1 MLCVLTAR
9 VTLVRPSS
17 LISFLLSHV
26 VHLPRHM
33 CNCVNMSDIPQM
45 FAIVEY
51 NTIMT
56 HNFHKVVGAVKDCHP
71 LIFKFLHFQS
81 LLRSTLLSPP
91 SGEDEG
97 EGGFDPQ
104 AQHQLFHQPPAHL
117 QLPGAAVCGC
127 GRHGN

>member
-51 NTIMT
+51 SDN
-56 HNFHKVVGAVKDCHP
+56 NYD
-71 LIFKFLHFQS
+71 S
-81 LLRSTLLSPP
+81 
-91 SGEDEG
+91 
-97 EGGFDPQ
+97 
-104 AQHQLFHQPPAHL
+104 
-117 QLPGAAVCGC
+117 
-127 GRHGN
+127 